1 MGQSVL
7 SPHTASRAKG
17 RASLTFPSRRP
28 SRPCVL
34 AARLRRC
41 EPPPSK
47 RPSKPL
53 CSRRRLQ
60 LCLQQPFRRSLPVF
74 SCNCSSERPTA
85 RFFIDE
91 NRPAWGAAR
100 RRVSSMKTRGLRCGV
115 SALVAPS
122 GVFKGGLRWAGG
134 GSHRLA
140 VPGRARRL
148 LTSALTGSSVTL
160 TRSRCPIDARCWTQ
174 RRPPAGLSGR

>member
-1 MGQSVL
+1 MLVL
-7 SPHTASRAKG
+7 VTSMASRTATCGNWAMCTSPACSLARLG
-17 RASLTFPSRRP
+17 RASLTSSSRRS

-60 LCLQQPFRRSLPVF
+60 LCLQQPLRRSLPAF
-74 SCNCSSERPTA
+74 SCNRTGKHPAA

-91 NRPAWGAAR
+91 NRPSRQAIGCTF
-100 RRVSSMKTRGLRCGV
+100 SSMKRWGPRCRT
-115 SALVAPS
+115 SARVAPS
-122 GVFKGGLRWAGG
+122 GSSGGALRWAGG

-140 VPGRARRL
+140 VPGREQLSPHWRL
-148 LTSALTGSSVTL
+148 N
-160 TRSRCPIDARCWTQ
+160 WE
-174 RRPPAGLSGR
+174 